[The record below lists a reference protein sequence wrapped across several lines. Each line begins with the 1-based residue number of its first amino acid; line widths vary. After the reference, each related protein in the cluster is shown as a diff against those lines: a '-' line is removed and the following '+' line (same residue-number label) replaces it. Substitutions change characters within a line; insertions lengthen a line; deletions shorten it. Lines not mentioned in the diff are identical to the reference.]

1 MATDV
6 VGSRIYGDLQMEKVT
21 LCNDYGAVMLLQIAV
36 SDSANR
42 ASLIAGAQ
50 ALGDANQ
57 TALEAYAT
65 AHSLDISADKTAG
78 LAKKAAL
85 LLSNGE

>member
-21 LCNDYGAVMLLQIAV
+21 LCSDYGAVQLLQIAV

-42 ASLIAGAQ
+42 ASLIAAAQ
-50 ALGDANQ
+50 AVGDANQ
-57 TALEAYAT
+57 AALEAYAT
-65 AHSLDISADKTAG
+65 THSLDISAQKTAG

-85 LLSNGE
+85 LASNGE